1 MIKLIVCDVDGT
13 LLQKGE
19 TEISREVREIIC
31 SAAEKGIMFA
41 VASGRAYHELKRM
54 FDGLDIY
61 YIPSDGAAVIY
72 KEKTLYGAYIRP
84 FSAEKLLLPLTQTQ
98 GIAAVAVG
106 KYLSY
111 IIKGENVGEDFAKEI
126 IGSLNGHA
134 VTAENLGETEEDIL
148 KLSFYG
154 EAKSVFGKK
163 LLSGTADGL
172 TKIVY
177 KKDGWTEFVSSY
189 AGKERAVLKL
199 LSLLKLKRDEIAVI
213 GDGENDAEMLKLTK
227 NSAAVKGG
235 HKSAE
240 EAANFITE
248 NAEKTIEDIIR
259 KGEIYD
265 VL

>member
-13 LLQKGE
+13 LLPKGE
-19 TEISREVREIIC
+19 REISRETREIIL
-31 SAAEKGIMFA
+31 SAADNGIAFA

-54 FDGLDIY
+54 FDGLDVY

-72 KEKTLYGAYIRP
+72 KEKILFRAFIPP
-84 FSAEKLLLPLTQTQ
+84 FAADKLILPLTQAQ
-98 GIAAVAVG
+98 KLAAVAVG

-111 IIKGENVGEDFAKEI
+111 IIKGENAGKDFAENVI
-126 IGSLNGHA
+126 HSLNGHA
-134 VTAENLGETEEDIL
+134 VKVEKLSEIEEDIL

-154 EAKSVFGKK
+154 EAKSVFGRK

-189 AGKERAVLKL
+189 AGKEKAVLKL
-199 LSLLKLKRDEIAVI
+199 LSLLKLRRDEIAVI
-213 GDGENDAEMLKLTK
+213 GDGENDAEMLKLTE

-248 NAEKTIEDIIR
+248 NAKKTIEDIIR
-259 KGEIYD
+259 KGEFYD